1 MYEWTPTE
9 SSAGG
14 TLLYISNHLSYK
26 PCVDLNM
33 YIWEKSESTFI
44 EIINCKKS
52 NTVVGCGYGHPNMAV
67 LDFNNYLNQ
76 LLDKISKIQTQ
87 IFALADFNI
96 HHVC

>member
-1 MYEWTPTE
+1 
-9 SSAGG
+9 
-14 TLLYISNHLSYK
+14 
-26 PCVDLNM
+26 
-33 YIWEKSESTFI
+33 
-44 EIINCKKS
+44 
-52 NTVVGCGYGHPNMAV
+52 MAV

>member
-33 YIWEKSESTFI
+33 HIWEKSESTFI
-44 EIINCKKS
+44 EIINSKKS
-52 NTVVGCGYGHPNMAV
+52 NTVVGCGYGHPNVNV

-76 LLDKISKIQTQ
+76 LLDKISKIQTN
-87 IFALADFNI
+87 FCTCRF
-96 HHVC
+96 